1 MKDKPHFIGFD
12 MFREIDFISSKII
25 FRIEKIAKL
34 KKPYKMHNLVDTK
47 TSYNKIY
54 FENSSGVI
62 REVQG
67 KSIG

>member
-1 MKDKPHFIGFD
+1 
-12 MFREIDFISSKII
+12 
-25 FRIEKIAKL
+25 
-34 KKPYKMHNLVDTK
+34 MHHLVDTK
-47 TSYNKIY
+47 IDYNKIY